1 MVTKIFF
8 FILIM
13 AILNCVYEL
22 FQFYLAFSN
31 DEVRYTPSTLR
42 KVLFCLSLSYIT
54 TIIFLGF

>member
-22 FQFYLAFSN
+22 FKFYLAFSN